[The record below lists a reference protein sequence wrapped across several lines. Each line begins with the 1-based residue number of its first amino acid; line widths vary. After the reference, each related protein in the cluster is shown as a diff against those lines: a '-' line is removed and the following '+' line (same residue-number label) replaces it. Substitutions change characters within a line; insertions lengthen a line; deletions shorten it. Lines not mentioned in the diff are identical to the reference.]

1 MGDMQSPMGG
11 ASMSTANNDPMA
23 VGSPSMGGD
32 PAMGGDPTMGGD
44 PAMGGDT
51 AMGGDPTMGGDP
63 AMGGDPSMGDD
74 PAMGGDSNDDSTM
87 SIINQLSPEDR
98 EAVRS
103 YAESMLNHEG
113 DENQEMMNEG
123 KIGDAIKKF
132 ALTAT
137 LATIATAAM
146 ANPTTVDNAKMEDS
160 LMHKVEQSI
169 ETKTHTDCKVIKSES
184 RNEQV
189 AIKMADS
196 QALAFCTANPT
207 YRVVHFDVYYNPG
220 IQQYRVVYY
229 LCDGYDMLGSD
240 GANNFM
246 NIEQNFK
253 VPNDNGNNFDGDP
266 NNGNNG
272 NNGTP
277 QNPYGQQG
285 PQGHYGQQGPQGH
298 YGGYNGGYNQYE
310 PNNGYGAYGQ
320 YGYNNGYENNGGK
333 GLQNLKKIFQ
343 KPSKRVNESVIFTK
357 KQLNTLMENF
367 GPTEDELQKQDERK
381 PLPKKKEKTVSGKS
395 PFNSPKFK

>member
-1 MGDMQSPMGG
+1 MDGASPAPSGDPMMGG
-11 ASMSTANNDPMA
+11 DPMA
-23 VGSPSMGGD
+23 GEQPPMDGQDPAVGGDPMMND
-32 PAMGGDPTMGGD
+32 PAMGGG
-44 PAMGGDT
+44 PAMDGQT
-51 AMGGDPTMGGDP
+51 
-63 AMGGDPSMGDD
+63 
-74 PAMGGDSNDDSTM
+74 DDSTM
-87 SIINQLSPEDR
+87 SIINQLSDEDR
-98 EAVRS
+98 EAVRA
-103 YAESMLNHEG
+103 YAESMLSKSEG
-113 DENQEMMNEG
+113 DENQTMMNEG

-132 ALTAT
+132 ALTTT

-146 ANPTTVDNAKMEDS
+146 ANPTTVDDAKMGDS

-169 ETKTHTDCKVIKSES
+169 ETKTNADCKIIKSES
-184 RNEQV
+184 KNEQI
-189 AIKMADS
+189 AIRMADN

-220 IQQYRVVYY
+220 TQQYRVVYY

-240 GANNFM
+240 GTNNFI
-246 NIEQNFK
+246 NIEDNFR
-253 VPNDNGNNFDGDP
+253 VPNDNGNSS
-266 NNGNNG
+266 
-272 NNGTP
+272 T
-277 QNPYGQQG
+277 
-285 PQGHYGQQGPQGH
+285 PQGHYGQQG
-298 YGGYNGGYNQYE
+298 Y
-310 PNNGYGAYGQ
+310 YGQ
-320 YGYNNGYENNGGK
+320 YGYNNGYENNGRG